1 MPLVP
6 NAMLIVGQPKRYIG
20 RKFDPQR
27 KEYVIADPYECE
39 DGTPEAERCKV
50 FVRRGEALPADAQT
64 AKVCGV
70 SFAEKKSTR
79 KPKASEESAA

>member
-6 NAMLIVGQPKRYIG
+6 NTMLIVGQPKRYIG
-20 RKFDPQR
+20 RKFDPKS

-39 DGTPEAERCKV
+39 DGTPEAERCKA
-50 FVRRGEALPADAQT
+50 FVRRGEAVPADAQT

-70 SFAEKKSTR
+70 KFAEKSGRKS
-79 KPKASEESAA
+79 KSEESAA